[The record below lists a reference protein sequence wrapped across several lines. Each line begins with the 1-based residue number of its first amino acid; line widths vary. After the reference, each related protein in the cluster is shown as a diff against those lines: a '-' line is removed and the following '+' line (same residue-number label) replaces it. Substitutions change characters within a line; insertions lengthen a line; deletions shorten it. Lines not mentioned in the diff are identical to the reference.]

1 MKTMRLK
8 FWQKAY
14 LLTLALF
21 LTALMG
27 SVAALAGLS
36 QQRSFEAECGKLL
49 AQQHAVAQSFARD
62 AAAVQARRPAA
73 LAQLARNY
81 AAQQQRGGILLR
93 VTQGQETWAD
103 MLPAPESA
111 LPSAPPEGQRV
122 HAVRQAQGRHVLY
135 VLARMPAP
143 PEDVT
148 LTCAFDMEPFFAQ
161 WAQTRRLFFAA
172 GAAVS
177 LGLAVALYFVL
188 RGLARPMERLAVV
201 AGRLAQ
207 GDYTAR
213 SARQSR
219 DEVGQLARALDD
231 MACQVQRNM
240 AQLEEAAHNK
250 QRLVDNVAHELRTPL
265 TAIGGYAEYLQRAQL
280 SREETYE
287 VTQYIVSE
295 TKRLSAMSER
305 LLQMASLQGETA
317 ARAPV
322 DVAGLLRAVLH
333 TLGPKAKARGVR
345 LYAAP
350 VTLPTVQGE
359 AALLESLLVNLTD
372 NAVKACAAGDVVEL
386 GAERTDTGPCL
397 WVRDTG
403 CGMDAGTLAHLGEP
417 FYRPDKARSREQ
429 GGAGLGLCL
438 CRAIAAAHG
447 ARLEFTSQ
455 PGEGTTAQVL
465 FAAS

>member
-1 MKTMRLK
+1 MRVK

-27 SVAALAGLS
+27 SVAALAALS

-49 AQQHAVAQSFARD
+49 AQQHAVAQSFALD
-62 AAAVQARRPAA
+62 AVAVQARRPEA
-73 LAQLARNY
+73 LPQLARNY
-81 AAQQQRGGILLR
+81 AARQRGAMLLR
-93 VTQGQETWAD
+93 VTQGRETWVD
-103 MLPAPESA
+103 ELPAPERP
-111 LPSAPPEGQRV
+111 LPDAPPAGQRV
-122 HAVRQAQGRHVLY
+122 HTVRLADGRHVLY

-148 LTCAFDMEPFFAQ
+148 LICAFDIEPFFAQ
-161 WAQTRRLFFAA
+161 WTQTKRLFFAA
-172 GAAVS
+172 GALAS
-177 LGLAVALYFVL
+177 LALAAALYFVL
-188 RGLARPMERLAVV
+188 RSLSRPMEQLAAV

-207 GDYTAR
+207 GDYSVR

-219 DEVGQLARALDD
+219 DEVGQLARSLDE
-231 MACQVQRNM
+231 MACQVQRNV
-240 AQLEEAAHNK
+240 AQLEQAAQDK

-280 SREETYE
+280 GPEETYE
-287 VTQYIVSE
+287 VTQYIIEE

-305 LLQMASLQGETA
+305 LLQMASLRGEQAVCDPVETTA
-317 ARAPV
+317 
-322 DVAGLLRAVLH
+322 LLRAVLR
-333 TLGPKAKARGVR
+333 TMGPKAQARGVR
-345 LYAAP
+345 LEMAP
-350 VTLPTVQGE
+350 VKLQTVYGE
-359 AALLESLLVNLTD
+359 ASLLESLLVNLAD
-372 NAVKACAAGDVVEL
+372 NAVKACRAGDVVEL
-386 GAERTDTGPCL
+386 GADDTPAGARL

-403 CGMDAGTLAHLGEP
+403 CGMDAETLAHLGAP

-447 ARLEFTSQ
+447 ARLEFASQ
-455 PGEGTTAQVL
+455 PGKGTVATLRFTA
-465 FAAS
+465 S